1 MEVPQGI
8 NSHVEPSPSTA
19 GVKIVVHFL
28 QETSMN
34 GSQGA
39 ENLKPRMGGIV
50 PSFCKETFMSASQVN
65 LLALAAEV
73 AEEGDSTRRAAV
85 AELRPA
91 GLDGSGAWRPG
102 DYTDAPLLAALDA
115 RLRPARTK
123 RAAFT
128 LIELLVV
135 ISIIAILIS
144 ILLPALAKA
153 RELAN
158 RAVCMANIRG
168 IIQAMTTYANSNYG
182 TFPATANAS
191 AATGAYGGGAVD
203 YAPDNA
209 YGYVPTEAGA
219 AANVVQDWYKSS
231 HPGSMVDTLAGLW
244 ILVLQGYATPATFI
258 CPSDPLAFGPS
269 EEYYK
274 NAGVP
279 AYFSNFGL
287 VPGSG
292 AYSSVGGYVTSK
304 EGQGISYS
312 TAFPYPSNVI
322 SSGVP
327 GPVGQWWTTNGA
339 NTQVPL
345 VSDMS
350 PENGTGPWGWGPT
363 GDGPGMGVYQ
373 RAVATLP
380 TANTYGPYIYNSGNH
395 AGDGQNV
402 GFGDDHVTWEISPYV
417 GQDGDNIF
425 TFHNYNGNPVVPV
438 NGATDTSQLQYEAMN
453 DPYYQVVPPPIM
465 TLGAPFDVCMMPIRI
480 VNPSYAAKQ
489 EAW

>member
-1 MEVPQGI
+1 MKVPQGI

-19 GVKIVVHFL
+19 GVKIVVHCL

-50 PSFCKETFMSASQVN
+50 PSFHKETAMSASQVN

-85 AELRPA
+85 ADLRLTSP
-91 GLDGSGAWRPG
+91 DRVSSWHPG

-182 TFPATANAS
+182 TFPATVNQSTAVS
-191 AATGAYGGGAVD
+191 ETGAVD

-209 YGYVPTEAGA
+209 YGYVATEAGA

-231 HPGSMVDTLAGLW
+231 CTVDTLAGMW

-258 CPSDPLAFGPS
+258 CPSDPLAGGPS

-279 AYFSNFGL
+279 AYVSNFGF

-292 AYSSVGGYVTSK
+292 AYSSVAGYATSQN
-304 EGQGISYS
+304 GQGISYS

-350 PENGTGPWGWGPT
+350 PENSTGDAGQWTGGWGLT

-373 RAVATLP
+373 RVVVTLP

-417 GQDGDNIF
+417 GQNGDNIF

-438 NGATDTSQLQYEAMN
+438 NGATDTSQVQYEAKN
-453 DPYYQVVPPPIM
+453 AQYYQVVPPTIM

-480 VNPSYAAKQ
+480 VNPSYAAQQ